1 MCERVGRVPVIG
13 AIHSHCWGGDRS
25 GQPILVVVANIHT
38 QILKVEVEEGSLTTA
53 LAQGLVGNSKRH
65 AKAHLSVGYGMS
77 ALRNPVLRRGGWA
90 TDFQT
95 EGLEDT

>member
-1 MCERVGRVPVIG
+1 VIG
-13 AIHSHCWGGDRS
+13 AIHSCCQGGDRS

-53 LAQGLVGNSKRH
+53 LAQGLVGNSKRL

-77 ALRNPVLRRGGWA
+77 ALRNLVLRRGIGQPISDRGA
-90 TDFQT
+90 
-95 EGLEDT
+95 